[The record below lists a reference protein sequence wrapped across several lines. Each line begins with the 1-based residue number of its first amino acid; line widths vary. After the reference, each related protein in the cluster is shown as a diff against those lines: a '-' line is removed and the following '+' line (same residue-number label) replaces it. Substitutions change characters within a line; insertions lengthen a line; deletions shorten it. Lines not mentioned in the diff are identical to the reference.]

1 MRERKKENRL
11 IYTDINEALWFFKKK
26 CFREHYWK
34 NSSFLVIVLA
44 EKWTFCRSS
53 FIKYMCMSRTLV
65 NMLKCPGT
73 QMKVEELGHLWLRML
88 HGAFE
93 AFVQP
98 GSKWL
103 RRQPSQWIINTKAKL
118 GFHAASC
125 VIVEII
131 WSCVIW
137 FDWHPVRRTQTGE
150 ARNQTY
156 MHLSSSSVLLFWT
169 EDVLC

>member
-1 MRERKKENRL
+1 
-11 IYTDINEALWFFKKK
+11 
-26 CFREHYWK
+26 
-34 NSSFLVIVLA
+34 
-44 EKWTFCRSS
+44 
-53 FIKYMCMSRTLV
+53 MCMNRTLV

-73 QMKVEELGHLWLRML
+73 QMKVEELGHLWLRTL

-93 AFVQP
+93 AFVQL

-131 WSCVIW
+131 WSCVMW
-137 FDWHPVRRTQTGE
+137 FDWHQMKGTQTEVKREIG
-150 ARNQTY
+150 QKS
-156 MHLSSSSVLLFWT
+156 LSSAPLWRALLAGLGLLAARFLTLPCPPVILVTHKTHCSFKKKVQIRGWGRKHKCDMSVTGWQP
-169 EDVLC
+169 